1 MSDFLDAAVSAFLGV
16 DDATLLATQALAPS
30 PDDGATPPVAAI
42 RERLEAYDSLVTD
55 DRTVLL
61 PLHEAESAELSGEY
75 VEYRESGLAPSYV
88 YYDEHAGKQTR
99 LDPSAIG
106 ETMVGWRLRFWSDAF
121 EPSTAPP
128 YSGEAAS
135 ETAVRAGAV
144 SPMDADQRATFGDEL
159 VESVDALRERDRADT
174 REMLAERGYRH
185 VSRAEGGV
193 QETIY
198 TGRRVT
204 ESHGTVDVFA
214 VPENHGSP
222 RLDITGQYDI
232 YPDAEVLVLPNP
244 DASDVWVDTD
254 DTPFPVE
261 ATVAMVDDRAVG
273 LSFID
278 DRSPGS
284 EELRRYLQDDRAV
297 FCVLALLNG
306 VPYDRERAGIGAVR
320 DATEKWDVLTGQ
332 RPLGFTPAF
341 TVELDT
347 ELALNEFQAA
357 AAERALRAR
366 DVYCIHGPP
375 GTGKTRTLMAVIQQ
389 AVADGQRVLACAHSN
404 QAVDN
409 LLVGAS
415 SADEPDPGTL
425 HAMVVDGDG
434 GADGG
439 GGDAGVGTDDD
450 SEAIDIRRVGHTE
463 SELIDDRYTDG
474 VVAAADVVGATTSMA
489 SRFEPDEFDLAVVD
503 EATQASIP
511 ATTIPYACA
520 ERLVL
525 AGDHKQLPPFASEEL
540 EQREAEVSLFEHLLS
555 TYDDGARTMLRRQ
568 YRMHEE
574 IVAFPNEAFYDGKL
588 ETADENRDWTVAGLE
603 PLVVYDVSAGEE
615 RTSGKSYRNPAE
627 ADVVA
632 DEVEMLRQRGVP
644 ESDIGVITPYTG
656 QVGCIRNALTEL
668 DERTG
673 AIKVNTVDSFQG
685 SEREVILLSLVRSND
700 RNESGFLTAGDEG
713 KRRLNVSLTRAKRRV
728 VVIGDWETL
737 GTVGAHRSA
746 AESCADVYAALGTH
760 LGVFGK

>member
-1 MSDFLDAAVSAFLGV
+1 MPDFLDAAVSAFLGV
-16 DDATLLATQALAPS
+16 DGASLLATPEIAPI
-30 PDDGATPPVAAI
+30 PDGVDSPPVAAI

-55 DRTVLL
+55 DGTVLL

-75 VEYRESGLAPSYV
+75 VEYRESGLAPSYI
-88 YYDEHAGKQTR
+88 YYDEGAAKQTR
-99 LDPSAIG
+99 LDPSAIDG
-106 ETMVGWRLRFWSDAF
+106 TTVGWRLRFWSDDF
-121 EPSTAPP
+121 EPSTTPS
-128 YSGEAAS
+128 YSGEDAA
-135 ETAVRAGAV
+135 ETAVRAEPV
-144 SPMDADQRATFGDEL
+144 RTMDADDRATFGDEL
-159 VESVDALRERDRADT
+159 VESVEALRERDRADT
-174 REMLAERGYRH
+174 REMLTERGYRH
-185 VSRAEGGV
+185 VSRTDGGIP
-193 QETIY
+193 ETIY

-204 ESHGTVDVFA
+204 DDHGTVDVFA
-214 VPENHGSP
+214 VPEDDGP
-222 RLDITGQYDI
+222 KQLDITNQYDI
-232 YPDAEVLVLPNP
+232 YPGAEVLVLPNP

-261 ATVAMVDDRAVG
+261 ATVATVDDRAVG

-278 DRSPGS
+278 GRSPGY

-306 VPYDRERAGIGAVR
+306 VPYDRERAGIEAVQGS
-320 DATEKWDVLTGQ
+320 AEKWDVITGQ
-332 RPLGFTPAF
+332 RPLGFTPEF
-341 TVELDT
+341 TVDLDT
-347 ELALNEFQAA
+347 DLALNEFQAA
-357 AAERALRAR
+357 AAKRALRAR

-375 GTGKTRTLMAVIQQ
+375 GTGKTRTLMAIIQQ

-425 HAMVVDGDG
+425 HAMVVDGGRGEGDG
-434 GADGG
+434 SE
-439 GGDAGVGTDDD
+439 DDD
-450 SEAIDIRRVGHTE
+450 PDIDIHRVGHTE
-463 SELIDDRYTDG
+463 SELIDEQYTDG

-489 SRFEPDEFDLAVVD
+489 SRFATDEFDIAVVD

-525 AGDHKQLPPFASEEL
+525 AGDHKQLPPFASDEL
-540 EQREAEVSLFEHLLS
+540 EQREAEVSLFEHLLE

-574 IVAFPNEAFYDGKL
+574 IVAFPNDAFYDGKL
-588 ETADENRDWTVAGLE
+588 ETADGNRDWTVDGFD
-603 PLVVYDVSAGEE
+603 PLVAYDVAEGEE

-627 ADVVA
+627 ADIVA
-632 DEVEMLRQRGVP
+632 DEVEKLRERGVP

-656 QVGCIRNALTEL
+656 QISCIRNALAET
-668 DERTG
+668 DERTRG
-673 AIKVNTVDSFQG
+673 IKVNTVDSFQG

-700 RNESGFLTAGDEG
+700 WNGSGFLTFGDEG
-713 KRRLNVSLTRAKRRV
+713 KRRLNVSLTRAKRRL

-737 GTVGAHRSA
+737 GTVGANRSA
-746 AESCADVYAALGTH
+746 EESCADVYAALGTH
-760 LGVFGK
+760 LGF

>member
-16 DDATLLATQALAPS
+16 DDATLLATSQLDPI
-30 PDDGATPPVAAI
+30 PDEVEPPLVAEI
-42 RERLEAYDSLVTD
+42 RDRLEAYDSLVTD
-55 DRTVLL
+55 DGTVLL
-61 PLHEAESAELSGEY
+61 PLHEADSAELSGEY
-75 VEYRESGLAPSYV
+75 VEYREGGLAPSYI
-88 YYDEHAGKQTR
+88 YNDGHAGKRTR
-99 LDPSAIG
+99 LDPSVID
-106 ETMVGWRLRFWSDAF
+106 ETMVGWRLRFWSDVF
-121 EPSTAPP
+121 EPPGAPS
-128 YSGEAAS
+128 YSGEEGS
-135 ETAVRAGAV
+135 ETAVRAEPV
-144 SPMDADQRATFGDEL
+144 HTMDADERGAFGDEL
-159 VESVDALRERDRADT
+159 VASVEALRERDRADT

-185 VSRAEGGV
+185 VSRSDGGI

-214 VPENHGSP
+214 VPEDDGRMH
-222 RLDITGQYDI
+222 LDITGQYDI
-232 YPDAEVLVLPNP
+232 YPGAEVLVLPNP

-261 ATVAMVDDRAVG
+261 ARVATVDDRAVG

-278 DRSPGS
+278 DRSPGY

-306 VPYDRERAGIGAVR
+306 VPYDRERAGIEAVQ
-320 DATEKWDVLTGQ
+320 DSAEKWDVLTGQ
-332 RPLGFTPAF
+332 RPLGFTPEF
-341 TVELDT
+341 TVGLDT
-347 ELALNEFQAA
+347 GLALNEFQEAA
-357 AAERALRAR
+357 AARALRAR

-375 GTGKTRTLMAVIQQ
+375 GTGKTRTLIAIIQQ

-415 SADEPDPGTL
+415 SAEEPDPGTL

-434 GADGG
+434 GD
-439 GGDAGVGTDDD
+439 DADDD
-450 SEAIDIRRVGHTE
+450 ADAIDIRRVGHTE
-463 SELIDDRYTDG
+463 SDLIDDQYTDG

-489 SRFEPDEFDLAVVD
+489 SQFDPDEFDIAVVD

-511 ATTIPYACA
+511 ATTIPYACS

-525 AGDHKQLPPFASEEL
+525 AGDHKQLPPFASDEL
-540 EQREAEVSLFEHLLS
+540 DQREAEVSLFEHLLE

-574 IVAFPNEAFYDGKL
+574 IVTFPNEAFYEGKL
-588 ETADENRDWTVAGLE
+588 ETAERNRDRTVDGFD
-603 PLVVYDVSAGEE
+603 PLVADDVSEGEE
-615 RTSGKSYRNPAE
+615 HTSGKSYRNPAE
-627 ADVVA
+627 ADIVA
-632 DEVEMLRQRGVP
+632 DEVEQLREGGVAQ
-644 ESDIGVITPYTG
+644 SDIGVITPYTG
-656 QVGCIRNALTEL
+656 QIGCIRNALAGV
-668 DERTG
+668 DQRTKD
-673 AIKVNTVDSFQG
+673 IKVNTVDSFQG

-700 RNESGFLTAGDEG
+700 RNGSGFLTFGDEG
-713 KRRLNVSLTRAKRRV
+713 KRRLNVSLTRAKRRL

-737 GTVGAHRSA
+737 GTVGSHRA
-746 AESCADVYAALGTH
+746 AEESCADVYAALGDH
-760 LGVFGK
+760 LGV